1 MTIAEWTIFGAVL
14 LYLLTIAPVKAI
26 GYSAR
31 FDNANPRDPAF
42 YTPGIRTRAFGAHL
56 NGIEVFPF
64 FAAAVL
70 LAEFRG
76 MPQHLID
83 LLAVAFLVVRCAYVR
98 CLSRRPADG
107 ALAALE
113 SWVSHQCRNL
123 LHAVVVACLWRVNSQ
138 GSSHERRAGHGR
150 RARFRPR

>member
-14 LYLLTIAPVKAI
+14 LCLLTVAPVKAI
-26 GYSAR
+26 GYRS

-83 LLAVAFLVVRCAYVR
+83 LLAVAFLVVRCAYVVAY
-98 CLSRRPADG
+98 LGDRPTVRSLLWNLGFLINAAIFFMPWWWPAYG
-107 ALAALE
+107 A
-113 SWVSHQCRNL
+113 
-123 LHAVVVACLWRVNSQ
+123 
-138 GSSHERRAGHGR
+138 
-150 RARFRPR
+150 

>member
-14 LYLLTIAPVKAI
+14 LCLLTVAPVKAI
-26 GYSAR
+26 GYRS

-83 LLAVAFLVVRCAYVR
+83 LLAVAFLVVRCAYVVAY
-98 CLSRRPADG
+98 LGDRPTVRSLLWNLGFLD
-107 ALAALE
+107 
-113 SWVSHQCRNL
+113 QCRNL